1 MVIQIETKTQIT
13 TGAMWVGAFGR
24 IVTAIGNTPPISL
37 DNKASSDINLIG
49 YNLQLAATTV
59 LVDTESVLTLNKVGN
74 IIQAGGLS
82 AEVAGYILPFS
93 DSNAQQTVFNIGNE
107 GQALG
112 TVLSFMYSLE
122 RITKLANLY
131 NAFGGLLQTIGI
143 NMLVIAGFLPSTS
156 LKRQQ
161 FNSIGSW
168 IQAIG
173 AIIQAIAQTISE
185 SDLSKFQ
192 TVNSVVYYK

>member
-1 MVIQIETKTQIT
+1 MIQIETKTQIT

>member
-1 MVIQIETKTQIT
+1 MIHIDNNTQIT
-13 TGAMWVGAFGR
+13 TSAMWVGAIGR

-37 DNKASSDINLIG
+37 NNKVSSDINLVG
-49 YNLQLAATTV
+49 YNLQLAGTAV
-59 LVDTESVLTLNKVGN
+59 LVDAERSFSLNKAGN
-74 IIQAGGLS
+74 MIQAGGLS

-93 DSNAQQTVFNIGNE
+93 DPNAQQTLFNIGNE

-112 TVLSFMYSLE
+112 TSMSFIYSLE
-122 RITKLANLY
+122 RVTTLTNLY

-143 NMLVIAGFLPSTS
+143 NMLVIGGFLPSNS
-156 LKRQQ
+156 LKRQL

-173 AIIQAIAQTISE
+173 AIIQAIAQTM
-185 SDLSKFQ
+185 SDSDQSKYQ
-192 TVNSVVYYK
+192 YIN